1 MITQLFTEYKK
12 RFSKNGV
19 FRERLTALK
28 KMRKRYPENEVLNK
42 IIQIFRQ
49 KIYGIKGG
57 TFIGE
62 KLTELVENKFLSQN
76 GILEIEG
83 IKFDLTLPSIRSA
96 FTYELVDLL
105 LYDDYFKKTEEYEVF
120 YQTIKECRITEG
132 PYQFQPV
139 VLKPNDVVVDVGANM
154 GMFSLFANYFYN
166 CKCYA
171 FEPVK
176 STTNLL
182 EKNIALNKSNSQ
194 SINTIEIVPYALSDK
209 ECKMEIN
216 VNQQDAASA
225 SFVLPH
231 NKHAK
236 AEKIHCIT
244 LDKWVNENR
253 ISKIDFIKADIEGA
267 ERYMLSGATKVL
279 QEFAP
284 KLAICTYHLPD
295 DPQVLEDIILK
306 ANPKYKVVH
315 AWQKL
320 YAYVP

>member
-1 MITQLFTEYKK
+1 MITQLFSEYKK
-12 RFSKNGV
+12 RFSKNGI

-28 KMRKRYPENEVLNK
+28 KMRKKYPENEVLNK
-42 IIQIFRQ
+42 AIQIFRQ
-49 KIYGIKGG
+49 KIYGIKGA

-62 KLTELVENKFLSQN
+62 KLTELVENEFVLQN

-83 IKFDLTLPSIRSA
+83 VKFDLTLPSMKSVFA
-96 FTYELVDLL
+96 YELVDLL
-105 LYDDYFKKTEEYEVF
+105 LYDDCFKKTKDYEDF
-120 YQTIKECRITEG
+120 YQVIKECRLTEG
-132 PYQFQPV
+132 PYQFNSV
-139 VLKPNDVVVDVGANM
+139 VLKPDDVIVDVGANM
-154 GMFSLFANYFYN
+154 GMFSLFANHFYN

-176 STTNLL
+176 STANLL
-182 EKNIALNKSNSQ
+182 EKNIALNKTNGQ
-194 SINTIEIVPYALSDK
+194 LANAIEVVPYALSDN
-209 ECKMEIN
+209 ECEIEIS

-231 NKHAK
+231 NKHAQT
-236 AEKIHCIT
+236 EKIHCIT
-244 LDKWVNENR
+244 LDQWVNENR

-267 ERYMLSGATKVL
+267 ERYMLAGATKVL

-306 ANPKYKVVH
+306 ANPKYNVVH